1 MKEIL
6 NYSGFR
12 KAVKQTLIIIDG
24 VFIYHACD
32 MKKTWWSLFLF
43 LVAAIISRIIVEIK
57 TDDQE

>member
-32 MKKTWWSLFLF
+32 MVRTLWCLPLFIG
-43 LVAAIISRIIVEIK
+43 AAIVSRIIVDIK
-57 TDDQE
+57 IDD